1 MDEGAALAV
10 WRKVAGGGVFETFDN
25 RLRPD

>member
-10 WRKVAGGGVFETFDN
+10 WWEVTGSGVFETFNN